1 MKAFS
6 ISTFLVF
13 LSFCVIGQNNDLLP
27 KALRLYS
34 FISIDS
40 SYSNKII
47 SFDSTYTPIKVCEY
61 CVVNGY
67 PQKYE
72 LQYQSFTPKK
82 NKSFGYFLFD
92 NVEKYSIQFYN
103 LYPDKSIVNNYTYDG
118 FFWEDYSFKNLG
130 GISSEDL
137 FYSFGGSID
146 TILIEKENGEIEY
159 KQITNP
165 MRLEN
170 IKYIDCI
177 EDLYFNKN
185 NFSFNSTI
193 KGYRPIMEY
202 EKNGENRKKATLWII
217 NNPEI
222 ELNKKNMV
230 LIGQSNHE
238 VLLFNFDALLKYF
251 FENYSE
257 IEENVIVNNEN
268 PFLNEYVKKT
278 LFTSLFENIE
288 NKALKPIDFVT
299 NEPISF
305 VRILRDIGY
314 SKDTIS
320 NINANDEEELYI
332 IERNGDLQYYKS
344 IIFTENI
351 YLDPKT
357 LNMKKEIVAISPVI
371 WKFSKVDDKS
381 VHIQKKIAF
390 KVYLN

>member
-1 MKAFS
+1 
-6 ISTFLVF
+6 
-13 LSFCVIGQNNDLLP
+13 
-27 KALRLYS
+27 
-34 FISIDS
+34 
-40 SYSNKII
+40 
-47 SFDSTYTPIKVCEY
+47 
-61 CVVNGY
+61 VVNGY